1 MLKKDKKTVLVTGG
15 NRGLGLAIVKSL
27 SDAGY
32 FVIAA
37 ARSCSS
43 ELTQFTGKAFGKT
56 IQCSLAGS
64 INRQSIKSR
73 RSNN

>member
-43 ELTQFTGKAFGKT
+43 ELTQVMEN
-56 IQCSLAGS
+56 QDVLSL
-64 INRQSIKSR
+64 NRLI
-73 RSNN
+73 